1 MDKRELVRIDLQLP
15 ASALDSLSRLAEQLR
30 LLTDA
35 VSGSPERS
43 ARPAQERAENTSF
56 DELRFRNLQPETRS
70 ALPME
75 QGASAARDPEP
86 AVPVHAS
93 IMKEVRAPE
102 SAGREAVENRE
113 GTAPAA
119 PPGRSDIPNAE
130 QVVSDLQN
138 ELVVQAVRKA
148 SEEDL
153 EEIPAVRPEME
164 QNVPDPPAVRHE
176 EERQITEANTEKAR
190 MPSRDLPLSVVRED
204 ITAGIESPVG
214 AGMVVTAEPDV
225 PQSRWAGITEELV
238 TPGPAPLTAESVS
251 LAFQRDGRR
260 YDNGFP
266 LY

>member
-1 MDKRELVRIDLQLP
+1 MDEQELVRIDLQLP

-43 ARPAQERAENTSF
+43 ARLVQERAENTSF
-56 DELRFRNLQPETRS
+56 DELRFRNLQPEARS
-70 ALPME
+70 VLPME
-75 QGASAARDPEP
+75 QGTSAARDPEP
-86 AVPVHAS
+86 AVPVRAS
-93 IMKEVRAPE
+93 AMKEVRTPE
-102 SAGREAVENRE
+102 SAGREGVENRE
-113 GTAPAA
+113 GAAQAA
-119 PPGRSDIPNAE
+119 PPDSSDIPNAAAAA
-130 QVVSDLQN
+130 SDLQN
-138 ELVVQAVRKA
+138 GPAAQAVRKA
-148 SEEDL
+148 SEEDPG
-153 EEIPAVRPEME
+153 EIPTVRPEMG

-176 EERQITEANTEKAR
+176 EERQIPEADTEKAHI
-190 MPSRDLPLSVVRED
+190 PSRDPPLSAVRED
-204 ITAGIESPVG
+204 VSAGIESPVG

-225 PQSRWAGITEELV
+225 PQSRWTGITEELV

>member
-1 MDKRELVRIDLQLP
+1 MDEQELVRIDLQLP

-35 VSGSPERS
+35 VSGNPERS
-43 ARPAQERAENTSF
+43 ARLVQERAENTSF

-75 QGASAARDPEP
+75 QDASAARGPEP
-86 AVPVHAS
+86 AVPVRAS
-93 IMKEVRAPE
+93 EMKEVRAPE
-102 SAGREAVENRE
+102 SAGREAAENRE
-113 GTAPAA
+113 RAAQAA
-119 PPGRSDIPNAE
+119 PPDSSDIPDAE
-130 QVVSDLQN
+130 TVASDLQN
-138 ELVVQAVRKA
+138 GPAAQAVRKA

-153 EEIPAVRPEME
+153 GEIPAVRPEMG

-176 EERQITEANTEKAR
+176 EERQIPEADEEKVS
-190 MPSRDLPLSVVRED
+190 MSPQDLPLSAVRED
-204 ITAGIESPVG
+204 IPAGIESPLG

-225 PQSRWAGITEELV
+225 PQSRWTGITEELV